1 MERFEDL
8 ITSNIPVLVDFFAE
22 WCGPCK
28 AMKPILEELKG
39 IKGEKVRIVK
49 VDVDK
54 HKEIAA
60 YYQIQSVP
68 TLMIFKDGKQL
79 WRQSG
84 VMRATT
90 ILSSPFLPATT
101 FPKLK
106 EGRFRQS
113 RMVILIKNTPCT
125 KIFCYYTM

>member
-1 MERFEDL
+1 MEKFEDL

-28 AMKPILEELKG
+28 AMKPILEELKEM
-39 IKGEKVRIVK
+39 KGEKVRIVK

-84 VMRATT
+84 VMRANDLNT
-90 ILSSPFLPATT
+90 ILSQY
-101 FPKLK
+101 
-106 EGRFRQS
+106 E
-113 RMVILIKNTPCT
+113 
-125 KIFCYYTM
+125 